1 MQTGPQTDITFNAD
15 PLAKQNIE
23 LNVYTFLQ
31 SKGYFSL
38 NDFYAW
44 AACNGQ
50 NSKE

>member
-1 MQTGPQTDITFNAD
+1 MGVLGQIH
-15 PLAKQNIE
+15 
-23 LNVYTFLQ
+23 LNGHFLNRFANES

-44 AACNGQ
+44 AACKGQ